1 MQIAMVGT
9 VGIRAT
15 LRQRERKDY
24 AVLNAERM
32 VYISFVINA
41 FKKNCV
47 LLMLKNTFL
56 GFSRGALVLQ
66 MWSVLVFRS
75 TNSWLPSLVVLVWMV
90 GELSE
95 FKPLGI
101 L

>member
-1 MQIAMVGT
+1 MGECNVQIAMVGT

-41 FKKNCV
+41 FKKKLRFVN
-47 LLMLKNTFL
+47 
-56 GFSRGALVLQ
+56 A
-66 MWSVLVFRS
+66 
-75 TNSWLPSLVVLVWMV
+75 
-90 GELSE
+90 
-95 FKPLGI
+95 
-101 L
+101 